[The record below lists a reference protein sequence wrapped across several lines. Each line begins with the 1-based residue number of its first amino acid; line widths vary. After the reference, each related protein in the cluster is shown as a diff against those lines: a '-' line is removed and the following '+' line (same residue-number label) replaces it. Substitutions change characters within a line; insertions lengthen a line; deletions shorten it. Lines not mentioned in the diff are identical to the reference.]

1 MSWGSMAS
9 KEVSGV
15 MDGMGM
21 GMAWMLLWGLIGL
34 ALLVL
39 IVLGIVST
47 ALRISGRSRENDAR
61 RLPNGGSPRQ
71 ELDRRLAAGE
81 IDEAEYQRLRARI
94 EEN

>member
-1 MSWGSMAS
+1 
-9 KEVSGV
+9 

-47 ALRISGRSRENDAR
+47 AMRISRRPREGDAR
-61 RLPNGGSPRQ
+61 RLPNSGSPRQ

-81 IDEAEYQRLRARI
+81 IDEAEYQQLRARI
-94 EEN
+94 DGD